1 MRTAYTAHQKPNS
14 RFRRKAAARPAVSR
28 TAATDTAVDAESRPD
43 ASGRNFF
50 TGCARSRSRSATS
63 LTMYTP
69 LVITQKIAKP
79 AAARAQPAGSP
90 RAPPKRNSSGRTR
103 FLTHWAGRA
112 AARMALTTPPEF
124 ARGSAGVASP
134 GAGADISVI
143 LKEWM
148 PEVSHDRCRS
158 RDAALSCRRAVR
170 AAGL

>member
-1 MRTAYTAHQKPNS
+1 PNS
-14 RFRRKAAARPAVSR
+14 RFRRKAAARPAVST

-90 RAPPKRNSSGRTR
+90 SAPPKRNGSGRTR

-134 GAGADISVI
+134 GAGADICLI
-143 LKEWM
+143 LEDWV
-148 PEVSHDRCRS
+148 PEVSHDHRDTLPAESRCRIAGREAS
-158 RDAALSCRRAVR
+158 RERSLH
-170 AAGL
+170 